1 MEKGSERSRSRE
13 VPFVPWIRERDLS
26 LSNYGSIWLFWGKVS
41 SVNHSITLYS
51 TSSSFHTFFYHSQ
64 AKGEV
69 RNTRPVVKER
79 KARMDNRQVG
89 NQGGTGQLFCLSLQF
104 FRKGLHLC
112 FNGWPSLEA
121 NRPSDKAFTRTIKRM
136 VRIGFPLRE
145 RSNGCLQLNALDRML
160 ERPSVAGI
168 STSFLDGR
176 TSRMNDR
183 GSDKSG
189 IQKLESISR
198 SDAYPLPTNHSLS
211 IFLVKDLACLRG
223 GDSRELDPV
232 DWVRWERDGWRGI
245 NLFQIPDMKE
255 KVKKRTIVRRFLLY
269 RTPPDLAKE
278 EFDFASFS

>member
-1 MEKGSERSRSRE
+1 MS
-13 VPFVPWIRERDLS
+13 
-26 LSNYGSIWLFWGKVS
+26 SI
-41 SVNHSITLYS
+41 NHSITLYS

-69 RNTRPVVKER
+69 RDTGPVVKER

-145 RSNGCLQLNALDRML
+145 RSNGCLQLNELDRMP

-176 TSRMNDR
+176 TSDR

-198 SDAYPLPTNHSLS
+198 SDAYLLPTNHSLS

-232 DWVRWERDGWRGI
+232 D
-245 NLFQIPDMKE
+245 
-255 KVKKRTIVRRFLLY
+255 
-269 RTPPDLAKE
+269 
-278 EFDFASFS
+278 

>member
-1 MEKGSERSRSRE
+1 MVSPTAGRDLLSDPGPDINTEWLGFFRSSGAYIMEGRVLRIAAAKPPLQCGYLEKGSERSRSRE

-145 RSNGCLQLNALDRML
+145 RSNGCLQLNELDRML

-232 DWVRWERDGWRGI
+232 D
-245 NLFQIPDMKE
+245 
-255 KVKKRTIVRRFLLY
+255 
-269 RTPPDLAKE
+269 
-278 EFDFASFS
+278 